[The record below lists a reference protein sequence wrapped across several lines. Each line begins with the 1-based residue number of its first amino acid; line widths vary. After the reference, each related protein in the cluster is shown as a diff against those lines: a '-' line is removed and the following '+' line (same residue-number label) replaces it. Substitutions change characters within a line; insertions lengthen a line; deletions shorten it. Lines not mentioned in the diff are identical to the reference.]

1 MRRIRTIS
9 GWDTSTTGRYLYN
22 TPSSP
27 TIGPVHNKD
36 AGYLC
41 LDGHAGMINVVAEL
55 NADGNA
61 YTRSHH
67 RALQKYFATN
77 YP

>member
-9 GWDTSTTGRYLYN
+9 GWDTSDGRYPYN
-22 TPSSP
+22 SSSDNP
-27 TIGPVHNKD
+27 LIGPVHNKN

-61 YTRSHH
+61 YSTHTFN
-67 RALQKYFATN
+67 LWKMYFATN
-77 YP
+77 HP